1 MRRVVSVWFP
11 TLPTDRIRRD
21 CRLEEERGSAPHP
34 AKGRR
39 PLEPRYGGWTGGG
52 NTAGGNGT
60 VAPPCPSALMGSK
73 GLRPFAGPGRS
84 PGLPLVTVT
93 GRTLTAVDAPGL
105 RPGMMLAQAQVLVP
119 GLVVWAADPV
129 GDAAELGRLAQWCL
143 QYAPLV

>member
-1 MRRVVSVWFP
+1 MRRVGSVWFP

-21 CRLEEERGSAPHP
+21 CRREEEWGSAPHP

-39 PLEPRYGGWTGGG
+39 PLEPANGGWTGGG
-52 NTAGGNGT
+52 NTVVSTGT
-60 VAPPCPSALMGSK
+60 IAPSCPSALMGSK

-105 RPGMMLAQAQVLVP
+105 RPGMTLAQAQALVP
-119 GLVVWAADPV
+119 GLVV
-129 GDAAELGRLAQWCL
+129 R
-143 QYAPLV
+143 